1 MSYYVITSFSKYIG
15 YYSWC
20 LTKNN
25 NGLLEFIPGSRTILL
40 QQNSTPPLEGFSE
53 NIKESIHGYVESAK
67 SDVEKG
73 NNFLHWVLTRV
84 FEATGDDAADAIV
97 DGANDLGID
106 AYLPVDFSEN
116 KIRLFQSKYGTSH
129 SLDAI
134 AKFKEDAKRLLEKD
148 VTKMRPELAH
158 LVTKIKEKNLK
169 VECCYVTDQKVEFVD
184 ELVDVIDINQI
195 IERLWAR
202 IKKPAAGKK
211 SPLRLEKMLR
221 HENTILGIVKLRELT
236 DFVTKNRDYVFE
248 SNIRQWM
255 QFKTTV
261 NKGLRETLQNDPN
274 KFFYYNNGITIVV
287 NDFEEQGEN
296 GLTLYAP
303 QIVNG
308 AQTSNSVLDHA
319 KRTRNMEGSMT
330 VTIIKADDEQEQNN
344 ITKYRNSQNSVR
356 GKDLVSLMDFHKSIK
371 SQLKN
376 SGFFYEIQAGS
387 FDSKTK
393 SKQCDYEGDLIYNK
407 YLPDNHKKVIVAKD
421 AIQALIAGIEQRP
434 TESYSSPAQ
443 FLPRGSKYDDVFN
456 DNLKDDYR
464 LLLYP
469 YLVKEYAKKTLKYG
483 KQGAHKTKRYA
494 TLFYVAVYFRILHKK
509 IFETKG
515 DFKSDITK
523 LEPVFRSFKLNARL
537 LKLTDVIVTK
547 FLEDT
552 VVDDEIELAN
562 TKHNFFSHHVWN
574 DSMLRVVDKKIKQ
587 ETEEIESIKKLV
599 FSLL

>member
-1 MSYYVITSFSKYIG
+1 M
-15 YYSWC
+15 
-20 LTKNN
+20 
-25 NGLLEFIPGSRTILL
+25 LEYIPGSKTLLL
-40 QQNSTPPLEGFSE
+40 QKTSTPPLEGFSE
-53 NIKESIHGYVESAK
+53 NIRDNIREYSEAAK
-67 SDVEKG
+67 SEVEKG

-84 FEATGDDAADAIV
+84 FEATEDDAADAII

-106 AYLPVDFSEN
+106 AYLPVDFSDN
-116 KIRLFQSKYGTSH
+116 TIRLFQSKYGTSH
-129 SLDAI
+129 SVDAI
-134 AKFKEDAKRLLEKD
+134 AKFKEDVKRLLDKD
-148 VTKMRPELAH
+148 VTKMRPELAQ

-169 VECCYVTDQKVEFVD
+169 IKCCYVTDQKIEYDD
-184 ELVDVIDINQI
+184 EIVDVLDIEKI
-195 IERLWAR
+195 IQKLWER

-211 SPLRLEKMLR
+211 STIKLEKMLR
-221 HENTILGIVKLRELT
+221 HGNTILGILKLRELT
-236 DFVTKNRDYVFE
+236 DFVSRNRDYVFE

-255 QFKTTV
+255 QFKTSV
-261 NKGLRETLQNDPN
+261 NKGLRETLQTNPG

-287 NDFEEQGEN
+287 SDFEELAQN
-296 GLTLYAP
+296 MIKLDAP

-308 AQTSNSVLDHA
+308 AQTSNSILDHA
-319 KRTRNMEGSMT
+319 KRTKNMEGFMT

-376 SGFFYEIQAGS
+376 CGYFYEIQAGS
-387 FDSKTK
+387 FDTKTK
-393 SKQCDYEGDLIYNK
+393 SEQCNHEGDSIYNH
-407 YLPDNHKKVIVAKD
+407 YLPDKHKKVIVAKD
-421 AIQALIAGIEQRP
+421 AIQALVAGIEQRP

-464 LLLYP
+464 ILLYP
-469 YLVKEYAKKTLKYG
+469 YLVKEYAKKALKYG
-483 KQGAHKTKRYA
+483 KQGGHKTKRYA

-509 IFETKG
+509 ILETKG
-515 DFKSDITK
+515 DFKEDITK
-523 LEPVFRSFKLNARL
+523 LEPIFLSFKLNSRI
-537 LKLTDVIVTK
+537 LKLADIIVTK

-574 DSMLRVVDKKIKQ
+574 DTMLRVVDKKIRQ
-587 ETEEIESIKKLV
+587 EDEEIMAIKKLV
-599 FSLL
+599 ENLL

>member
-1 MSYYVITSFSKYIG
+1 MAQI
-15 YYSWC
+15 
-20 LTKNN
+20 NN
-25 NGLLEFIPGSRTILL
+25 RGLLRYIPGSSSILV
-40 QQNSTPPLEGFSE
+40 QENGNQPLEGFSK
-53 NIKESIHGYVESAK
+53 NIRDSIKENAECAK
-67 SDVEKG
+67 NEVEKG
-73 NNFLHWVLTRV
+73 HNFLHWVLTRV
-84 FEATGDDAADAIV
+84 YEATEDDAADAIV

-106 AYLPVDFSEN
+106 AYLPVDFSDN

-129 SLDAI
+129 SMEAI
-134 AKFKEDAKRLLEKD
+134 TKFKEDVKRLLKSD

-158 LVTKIKEKNLK
+158 LVTKIRDKNLK
-169 VECCYVTDQKVEFVD
+169 VECCYVTDQEVEYENEEYF
-184 ELVDVIDINQI
+184 EIIDIEEI
-195 IERLWAR
+195 IQRLWSR

-211 SPLRLEKMLR
+211 STIKLEKMLG
-221 HENTILGIVKLRELT
+221 HENTILGILKLRELT
-236 DFVTKNRDYVFE
+236 EFISKNRDYVFE

-261 NKGLRETLQNDPN
+261 NKGIRETLQNVPD

-287 NDFEEQGEN
+287 SNFEEIGN
-296 GLTLYAP
+296 NSILLHAP

-308 AQTSNSVLDHA
+308 AQTSNSIVDRA
-319 KRTRNMEGSMT
+319 KRTHNLDGSIT
-330 VTIIKADDEQEQNN
+330 VTIIRADDEEDQNN

-371 SQLKN
+371 SQLQN
-376 SGFFYEIQAGS
+376 SGYFYEIQAGS

-393 SKQCDYEGDLIYNK
+393 SQQSELKGDVIYNK

-421 AIQALIAGIEQRP
+421 AIQALVAGIEQRP

-456 DNLKDDYR
+456 EKLEDEYR

-469 YLVKEYAKKTLKYG
+469 YLVKEFAKNTLKYG
-483 KQGAHKTKRYA
+483 KRGGHKTKRYA
-494 TLFYVAVYFRILHKK
+494 TLFFVAVYFRILHKN
-509 IFETKG
+509 ILETKG

-523 LEPVFRSFKLNARL
+523 LEPIFRSFKLNSRI
-537 LKLTDVIVTK
+537 LKLADTVVTK

-552 VVDDEIELAN
+552 VVDDEMEIAN

-574 DSMLRVVDKKIKQ
+574 DAMLRVVDKKIIQ
-587 ETEEIESIKKLV
+587 EEDEIESIKKLI
-599 FSLL
+599 SNLA

>member
-1 MSYYVITSFSKYIG
+1 MAQI
-15 YYSWC
+15 
-20 LTKNN
+20 NN
-25 NGLLEFIPGSRTILL
+25 SGLLRYIPGSSSILV
-40 QQNSTPPLEGFSE
+40 QENSNQPLEGFSK
-53 NIKESIHGYVESAK
+53 NIRDSIKENAECAK
-67 SDVEKG
+67 NEVEKG
-73 NNFLHWVLTRV
+73 HNFLHWVLTRV
-84 FEATGDDAADAIV
+84 YEATEDDAADAIV

-106 AYLPVDFSEN
+106 AYLPVDFSDN

-129 SLDAI
+129 SMEAI
-134 AKFKEDAKRLLEKD
+134 AKFKEDVKRLLKSD

-158 LVTKIKEKNLK
+158 LVTKIRDKNLK
-169 VECCYVTDQKVEFVD
+169 VECCYVTDQEVEYENEEYF
-184 ELVDVIDINQI
+184 EIIDIEEI
-195 IERLWAR
+195 IQRLWSR

-211 SPLRLEKMLR
+211 STIKLEKMLG
-221 HENTILGIVKLRELT
+221 HENTILGILKLRELT
-236 DFVTKNRDYVFE
+236 EFISKNRDYVFE

-261 NKGLRETLQNDPN
+261 NKGIRETLQNAPD

-287 NDFEEQGEN
+287 SNFEEIGN
-296 GLTLYAP
+296 NSILLHAP

-308 AQTSNSVLDHA
+308 AQTSNSIVDRA
-319 KRTRNMEGSMT
+319 KRTHNLDGSIT
-330 VTIIKADDEQEQNN
+330 VTIIRADDEEDQNN

-371 SQLKN
+371 SQLQN
-376 SGFFYEIQAGS
+376 SGYFYEIQAGS

-393 SKQCDYEGDLIYNK
+393 SQQSELKGDVIYNK

-421 AIQALIAGIEQRP
+421 AIQALVAGIEQRP

-456 DNLKDDYR
+456 EKLEDEYR

-469 YLVKEYAKKTLKYG
+469 YLVKEFAKNTLKYG
-483 KQGAHKTKRYA
+483 KRGGHKTKRYA
-494 TLFYVAVYFRILHKK
+494 TLFFVAVYFRILHKN
-509 IFETKG
+509 ILETKG

-523 LEPVFRSFKLNARL
+523 LEPIFRSFKLNSRI
-537 LKLTDVIVTK
+537 LKLADTVVTK

-552 VVDDEIELAN
+552 VVDDEMEIAN

-574 DSMLRVVDKKIKQ
+574 DAMLRVVDKKIIQ
-587 ETEEIESIKKLV
+587 EEDEIESIKKLI
-599 FSLL
+599 SNLE

>member
-1 MSYYVITSFSKYIG
+1 MSQ
-15 YYSWC
+15 
-20 LTKNN
+20 NN
-25 NGLLEFIPGSRTILL
+25 SGLLEYIPGSRAILI
-40 QQNSTPPLEGFSE
+40 QENSSPPLKGFSE
-53 NIKESIHGYVESAK
+53 NIKESIRDYAENAK
-67 SDVEKG
+67 NEVEKG

-84 FEATGDDAADAIV
+84 FEATGDDASDAIV
-97 DGANDLGID
+97 DGCNDLGID
-106 AYLPVDFSEN
+106 AYLPVDFSDN

-129 SLDAI
+129 SVNAI
-134 AKFKEDAKRLLEKD
+134 AKFKEDVKRLLAKD
-148 VTKMRPELAH
+148 ITKMRPELAH

-169 VECCYVTDQKVEFVD
+169 IECCYVTDQQVD
-184 ELVDVIDINQI
+184 FEDEIVDVLDINQI

-211 SPLRLEKMLR
+211 SSLKLEKMLR
-221 HENTILGIVKLRELT
+221 HENTILGILKLRELT
-236 DFVTKNRDYVFE
+236 EFVTKNRDYVFE

-261 NKGLRETLQNDPN
+261 NKGLRETLQNNPN

-287 NDFEEQGEN
+287 NDFEEVGDN
-296 GLTLYAP
+296 VLALHAP

-319 KRTRNMEGSMT
+319 KRTKNMDGSMT
-330 VTIIKADDEQEQNN
+330 VTIIKADDELEQNN

-376 SGFFYEIQAGS
+376 LGYFYEIQAGS

-393 SKQCDYEGDLIYNK
+393 SKQCSYDGDDTYNK

-456 DNLKDDYR
+456 ENLMDDYK

-469 YLVKEYAKKTLKYG
+469 YLVKEFAKKTLKYG
-483 KQGAHKTKRYA
+483 KQGGHKTKRYA
-494 TLFYVAVYFRILHKK
+494 TLFYVAVYFRILHRN

-515 DFKSDITK
+515 DFKTDTTK
-523 LEPVFRSFKLNARL
+523 LEPVFRSFKLNNRI
-537 LKLTDVIVTK
+537 LKLADVIVTK

-552 VVDDEIELAN
+552 VVDDEIELSN
-562 TKHNFFSHHVWN
+562 TKHNFFSQHVWN
-574 DSMLRVVDKKIKQ
+574 DAMLRVVDKKIKQ
-587 ETEEIESIKKLV
+587 EVEEIDSIRKLV
-599 FSLL
+599 GNLL

>member
-1 MSYYVITSFSKYIG
+1 LAQI
-15 YYSWC
+15 
-20 LTKNN
+20 NN
-25 NGLLEFIPGSRTILL
+25 SGLLRYIPGSSSIIV
-40 QQNSTPPLEGFSE
+40 QENSNQPLEGFSK
-53 NIKESIHGYVESAK
+53 NIRDSIKENAECAK
-67 SDVEKG
+67 NEVEKG
-73 NNFLHWVLTRV
+73 HNFLHWVLTRV
-84 FEATGDDAADAIV
+84 YEATEDDAADAIV

-106 AYLPVDFSEN
+106 AYLPVDFSDN

-129 SLDAI
+129 SMEAI
-134 AKFKEDAKRLLEKD
+134 AKFKEDVKRLLKSD

-158 LVTKIKEKNLK
+158 LVTKIRDKNLK
-169 VECCYVTDQKVEFVD
+169 VECCYVTDQEVEYENEEYF
-184 ELVDVIDINQI
+184 EIIDIEEI
-195 IERLWAR
+195 IQRLWSR

-211 SPLRLEKMLR
+211 STIKLEKMLG
-221 HENTILGIVKLRELT
+221 HENTILGILKLRELT
-236 DFVTKNRDYVFE
+236 EFISKNRDYVFE

-261 NKGLRETLQNDPN
+261 NKGIRETLQNEPD

-287 NDFEEQGEN
+287 SNFEEIGN
-296 GLTLYAP
+296 NSILLHAP

-308 AQTSNSVLDHA
+308 AQTSNSIVDRA
-319 KRTRNMEGSMT
+319 KRTHNLDGSIT
-330 VTIIKADDEQEQNN
+330 VTIIRADDEEDQNN

-371 SQLKN
+371 SQLQN
-376 SGFFYEIQAGS
+376 SGYFYEIQAGS

-393 SKQCDYEGDLIYNK
+393 SQQSELKGDVIYNK

-421 AIQALIAGIEQRP
+421 AIQALVAGIEQRP

-456 DNLKDDYR
+456 EKLEDEYR

-469 YLVKEYAKKTLKYG
+469 YLVKEFAKNTLKYG
-483 KQGAHKTKRYA
+483 KRGGHKTKRYA
-494 TLFYVAVYFRILHKK
+494 TLFFVAVYFRILHKN
-509 IFETKG
+509 ILETKG

-523 LEPVFRSFKLNARL
+523 LEPIFRSFKLNSRI
-537 LKLTDVIVTK
+537 LKLADTVVTK

-552 VVDDEIELAN
+552 VVDDEMEIAN

-574 DSMLRVVDKKIKQ
+574 DAMLRVVDKKIIQ
-587 ETEEIESIKKLV
+587 EEDEIESIKKLI
-599 FSLL
+599 SNLE